1 MQRFSGVAER
11 NNMIKISSILIGV
24 NNLEKAKPFYE
35 KVFGFVF
42 DEFRPPFA
50 SATLDDVEFNI
61 EENAPVRDKDWST
74 RNIGTRKNVSF
85 ETDDLNNFLKVVTDN
100 GGKVIKVPTDT
111 PWNWRESIIADPD
124 GNEFLIE
131 QNCEK

>member
-1 MQRFSGVAER
+1 MNDLQ
-11 NNMIKISSILIGV
+11 
-24 NNLEKAKPFYE
+24 KAKPFYE

-50 SATLDDVEFNI
+50 SATFDGIEFNI
-61 EENAPVRDKDWST
+61 EENAPVRDADWAKK
-74 RNIGTRKNVSF
+74 NVGTRKNISF
-85 ETDDLNNFLKVVTDN
+85 ETDDLDAFLKMVIDN
-100 GGKVIKVPTDT
+100 QGKVLKPITDT
-111 PWNWRESIIADPD
+111 PWKWREAIIADPD